1 MKKKIFTI
9 IVTYNPD
16 ISHLRKSIVRLLKQT
31 DHVVICNNSADSIYF
46 KNNKIKLFNFGKNF
60 GIAKA
65 QNIGMEWAFSH
76 GADFILQLDQDSL
89 IASNMVINLVST
101 YKKLLSLGL
110 SPGFIGPVEQDIDSC
125 EINKKRFSTGKK
137 IDNNIWAVKET
148 ISSGG
153 LIPKHAYMKIGGN
166 DERLF
171 IDLVDIEFCWRLQ
184 ANDLGV
190 YVTKKATLLHKLGNG
205 KKTVILNY
213 KIYDHVAIRYFYQTR
228 NLLLSMAYPHAP
240 LRWKITAIPRVIS
253 SFIFSFFLF
262 DNGKERS
269 WYILKGIQAAIL
281 ARYGKYGCITH
292 DLEKNQENKKN

>member
-1 MKKKIFTI
+1 MKQKIYT
-9 IVTYNPD
+9 VLVAYNPA
-16 ISHLRKSIVRLLKQT
+16 IEHLKKSIDLLLQQT
-31 DHVVICNNSADSIYF
+31 DKVIICNNSEMDINLDIESI
-46 KNNKIKLFNFGKNF
+46 ITFNFKENL

-65 QNIGMEWAFSH
+65 QNIGMEWAFSN

-89 IASNMVINLVST
+89 IAPDMVKNLIST

-110 SPGFIGPVEQDIDSC
+110 SPGFVGPIEQDIDSY
-125 EINKKRFSTGKK
+125 EVNKKRFSTGQK
-137 IDNNIWAVKET
+137 IDNDIWAVKET

-153 LIPKHAYMKIGGN
+153 LIPKHAYTKIGGN

-205 KKTVILNY
+205 KKSVILNY
-213 KIYDHVAIRYFYQTR
+213 RIDDHSAIRYFYQTR

-240 LRWKITAIPRVIS
+240 LRWKMTAIPRVIRN
-253 SFIFSFFLF
+253 FILSFFLF

-281 ARYGKYGCITH
+281 SRYGKFQ
-292 DLEKNQENKKN
+292 KNYN